1 VHHSALKEIVLEQEK
16 DRQNIDAGIPRTELS
31 TVSRYVSLP
40 HAVVISGLRRSG
52 KSTLL
57 NQIIS
62 GFYKKGV
69 YYLNFEDER
78 LVDFNV
84 EDFNH
89 LYEVFLELYGD
100 KKVFFF
106 DEVQNVP
113 QWEVFVRRMQGK
125 GHKFFITGSNASL
138 LSKELGTKLTGR
150 NVSVELF
157 PFSFMEFL
165 SFQGF
170 QLSKHSL
177 SLTSE
182 RAALKKHFAK
192 YLKQGGM
199 PEYLKYQDTT
209 LLKRVYE
216 DILYRDIV
224 ARYGIKQVKPLRELG
239 LYLLSNIGGTFSYN
253 NLKKILGLGSTN
265 TIKSYAD
272 FLENSYLIFLVSK
285 FSYSLK
291 QQFVALKKI
300 YCIDNGLAEGVA
312 FQFSKNKGKFLEN
325 LVFLDLRRKFQEIY
339 YYKTT
344 NNLEVDFLIKSGRN
358 NLKLVQVTDNLDNEK
373 TRQREL
379 SALIKA
385 MDELKLKT
393 ALILTEDTEEKIRLK
408 GKVIMVQPIYK
419 WLTQEALLVLRSGS
433 AFSFPPKRS
442 GSLRRFSAT
451 FPRF

>member
-1 VHHSALKEIVLEQEK
+1 VQKSLLKEIVLEQEK
-16 DRQNIDAGIPRTELS
+16 DRQDIDTGIPRTALS
-31 TVSRYVSLP
+31 AASRHASLP
-40 HAVVISGLRRSG
+40 HAVVISGVRRSG

-57 NQIIS
+57 NQVIS
-62 GFYKKGV
+62 ALYKKGV

-100 KKVFFF
+100 RKIFFF

-125 GHKFFITGSNASL
+125 GCKFFITGSNASL
-138 LSKELGTKLTGR
+138 LSRELGAKLTGR
-150 NVSVELF
+150 NVNVELF

-165 SFQGF
+165 SFKGF
-170 QLSKHSL
+170 QLSKNGL

-182 RAALKKHFAK
+182 RAAIKRHFAE
-192 YLKQGGM
+192 YLKHGGM

-216 DILYRDIV
+216 DIIYRDIV
-224 ARYGIKQVKPLRELG
+224 ARYGIKQIKPLRELG

-253 NLKKILGLGSTN
+253 NLKNVLGLGSMN

-272 FLENSYLIFLVSK
+272 FMENSYLIFLVSK

-291 QQFVALKKI
+291 QQCVSLKKI
-300 YCIDNGLAEGVA
+300 YCIDNGLAEAIA

-325 LVFLDLRRKFQEIY
+325 MIFLELRRKFQEIY
-339 YYKTT
+339 YYKTA
-344 NNLEVDFLIKSGRN
+344 NNLEVDFLIKSGKN
-358 NLKLVQVTDNLDNEK
+358 DLKLIQIADNLDNKK

-379 SALIKA
+379 NALIKA

-393 ALILTEDTEEKIRLK
+393 ALILTEDTEEEIALE
-408 GKVIMVQPIYK
+408 GKVVMVKPIYK
-419 WLTQEALLVLRSGS
+419 WLLESRI
-433 AFSFPPKRS
+433 
-442 GSLRRFSAT
+442 
-451 FPRF
+451 

>member
-1 VHHSALKEIVLEQEK
+1 VHKSLLKEIVLEQEK
-16 DRQNIDAGIPRTELS
+16 DRQDIDAGIPRAALS
-31 TVSRYVSLP
+31 IASRHATLP
-40 HAVVISGLRRSG
+40 HAVVVSGVRRSG

-62 GFYKKGV
+62 DLYKTGV
-69 YYLNFEDER
+69 YYFNFEDER
-78 LVDFNV
+78 LVDFDV
-84 EDFNH
+84 DDFNH

-100 KKVFFF
+100 KKIFFF

-125 GHKFFITGSNASL
+125 GCKFYITGSNASL

-150 NVSVELF
+150 NVNVELF

-165 SFQGF
+165 SFKGF
-170 QLSKHSL
+170 HLSKNGL

-182 RAALKKHFAK
+182 RAAIKKYFAQ
-192 YLKQGGM
+192 YLKYGGM

-209 LLKRVYE
+209 LLKRLYE

-253 NLKKILGLGSTN
+253 NLKNVLGLGSMN
-265 TIKSYAD
+265 TIKRYAD
-272 FLENSYLIFLVSK
+272 FMENSYLIFLVSK
-285 FSYSLK
+285 FSYALK
-291 QQFVALKKI
+291 QQFVSLKKI
-300 YCIDNGLAEGVA
+300 YCIDNGLSEAVA

-325 LVFLDLRRKFQEIY
+325 LVFLELRRKFQEIY

-344 NNLEVDFLIKSGRN
+344 NNLEVDFLFKSGKN
-358 NLKLVQVTDNLDNEK
+358 DLKLIQVADNLDNEK

-379 SALIKA
+379 NALEKA

-393 ALILTEDTEEKIRLK
+393 ALILTEDTEEEIALK
-408 GKVIMVQPIYK
+408 GKVLMVKPIYK
-419 WLTQEALLVLRSGS
+419 WLLGDGA
-433 AFSFPPKRS
+433 
-442 GSLRRFSAT
+442 
-451 FPRF
+451 

>member
-1 VHHSALKEIVLEQEK
+1 MHKSLLKEIVLEQEK
-16 DRQNIDAGIPRTELS
+16 DRQDIDAGIPRAALS
-31 TVSRYVSLP
+31 IASRHATLP
-40 HAVVISGLRRSG
+40 HAVVVSGVRRSG

-62 GFYKKGV
+62 DLYKTGV
-69 YYLNFEDER
+69 YYFNFEDER
-78 LVDFNV
+78 LVDFDV
-84 EDFNH
+84 DDFNH

-100 KKVFFF
+100 KKIFFF

-125 GHKFFITGSNASL
+125 GCKFFITGSNASL

-150 NVSVELF
+150 NVNVELF

-165 SFQGF
+165 SFKGF
-170 QLSKHSL
+170 QLSKNGL

-182 RAALKKHFAK
+182 RAAIKKYFAE
-192 YLKQGGM
+192 YLKYGGM

-209 LLKRVYE
+209 LLKRLYE

-253 NLKKILGLGSTN
+253 NLKNVLGLGSMN
-265 TIKSYAD
+265 TIKRYAD
-272 FLENSYLIFLVSK
+272 FMENSYLIFLVSK

-291 QQFVALKKI
+291 QQFVSLKKI
-300 YCIDNGLAEGVA
+300 YCIDNGLSEAVA

-325 LVFLDLRRKFQEIY
+325 LVFLELRRKFQEIY

-344 NNLEVDFLIKSGRN
+344 NNLEVDFLFKSGKN
-358 NLKLVQVTDNLDNEK
+358 DLKLIQVADNLDNEK

-379 SALIKA
+379 NALEKA

-393 ALILTEDTEEKIRLK
+393 ALILTEDTEEEIVLK
-408 GKVIMVQPIYK
+408 GKVLMVKPIYK
-419 WLTQEALLVLRSGS
+419 WLLGDGV
-433 AFSFPPKRS
+433 
-442 GSLRRFSAT
+442 
-451 FPRF
+451 

>member
-1 VHHSALKEIVLEQEK
+1 MQKSLLKDIILEQEK
-16 DRQNIDAGIPRTELS
+16 DRRELDPGVPRAALS
-31 TVSRYVSLP
+31 VVLRHATLP
-40 HAVVISGLRRSG
+40 HAVFVSGLRRAG

-57 NQIIS
+57 NQVIS
-62 GFYKKGV
+62 DLYKEGV

-84 EDFNH
+84 EDFNP
-89 LYEVFLELYGD
+89 LYEVFLELYGN

-106 DEVQNVP
+106 DEIQNVP

-125 GHKFFITGSNASL
+125 GCKFFITGSNASL

-150 NVSVELF
+150 NINIELF
-157 PFSFMEFL
+157 PFSFVEFL
-165 SFQGF
+165 SFKGF
-170 QLSKHSL
+170 RLSKNGL

-182 RAALKKHFAK
+182 RASLKKHFAE
-192 YLKQGGM
+192 YLRHGGM
-199 PEYLKYQDTT
+199 PEYLKYQEPT

-253 NLKKILGLGSTN
+253 NLKKVLELGSMN
-265 TIKSYAD
+265 TVKSYAD
-272 FLENSYLIFLVSK
+272 YLENSYLIFLISR

-291 QQFVALKKI
+291 QQFVSLKKI
-300 YCIDNGLAEGVA
+300 YCIDNGLAEAVA

-325 LVFLDLRRKFQEIY
+325 LVFLELRRKFPEIY

-344 NNLEVDFLIKSGRN
+344 NNLEVDFLIKSGKN
-358 NLKLVQVTDNLDNEK
+358 DLLLIQVADNLDNEK

-379 SALIKA
+379 NALIKA

-393 ALILTEDTEEKIRLK
+393 ALILTEDTEEEIALE
-408 GKVIMVQPIYK
+408 GKTVMVKPIYK
-419 WLTQEALLVLRSGS
+419 WLLEL
-433 AFSFPPKRS
+433 
-442 GSLRRFSAT
+442 
-451 FPRF
+451 

>member
-1 VHHSALKEIVLEQEK
+1 MHKSLLKEIVLEQEK
-16 DRQNIDAGIPRTELS
+16 DRQDIDAGIPRAALS
-31 TVSRYVSLP
+31 IASRHATLP
-40 HAVVISGLRRSG
+40 HAVVVSGVRRSG

-62 GFYKKGV
+62 DLYKKGV
-69 YYLNFEDER
+69 YYFNFEDER
-78 LVDFNV
+78 LVDFDV
-84 EDFNH
+84 DDFNH

-100 KKVFFF
+100 KKIFFF

-125 GHKFFITGSNASL
+125 GCKFFITGSNASL

-150 NVSVELF
+150 NVNVELF

-165 SFQGF
+165 SFKGF
-170 QLSKHSL
+170 QLSKNGL

-182 RAALKKHFAK
+182 RAAIKKYFAE
-192 YLKQGGM
+192 YLKYGGM

-209 LLKRVYE
+209 LLKRLYE

-253 NLKKILGLGSTN
+253 NLKNVLGLGSMN
-265 TIKSYAD
+265 TIKRYAD
-272 FLENSYLIFLVSK
+272 FMENSYLIFLVSK

-291 QQFVALKKI
+291 QQFVSLKKI
-300 YCIDNGLAEGVA
+300 YCIDNGLSEAVA

-325 LVFLDLRRKFQEIY
+325 LVFLELRRKFQEIY

-344 NNLEVDFLIKSGRN
+344 NNLEVDFLFKSGKN
-358 NLKLVQVTDNLDNEK
+358 DLKLIQVADNLDNEK

-379 SALIKA
+379 NALEKA

-393 ALILTEDTEEKIRLK
+393 ALILTEDTEEEIVLK
-408 GKVIMVQPIYK
+408 GKVLMVKPIYK
-419 WLTQEALLVLRSGS
+419 WLLGGGV
-433 AFSFPPKRS
+433 
-442 GSLRRFSAT
+442 
-451 FPRF
+451 

>member
-1 VHHSALKEIVLEQEK
+1 VHKSLLKEIVLEQEK
-16 DRQNIDAGIPRTELS
+16 DRQDIDAGIPRAALS
-31 TVSRYVSLP
+31 IASRHATLP
-40 HAVVISGLRRSG
+40 HAVVVSGVRRSG

-62 GFYKKGV
+62 DLYKKGV
-69 YYLNFEDER
+69 YYFNFEDER
-78 LVDFNV
+78 LVDFDV
-84 EDFNH
+84 DDFNH

-100 KKVFFF
+100 KKIFFF

-125 GHKFFITGSNASL
+125 GCKFFITGSNASL

-150 NVSVELF
+150 NVNVELF
-157 PFSFMEFL
+157 PFSFREFL
-165 SFQGF
+165 SFKGF
-170 QLSKHSL
+170 HLSKNGL

-182 RAALKKHFAK
+182 RAAIKKYFAE
-192 YLKQGGM
+192 YLKYGGM

-209 LLKRVYE
+209 LLKRLYE

-239 LYLLSNIGGTFSYN
+239 LYFLSNIGGTFSYN
-253 NLKKILGLGSTN
+253 NLKNVLGLGSMN
-265 TIKSYAD
+265 TIKRYAD
-272 FLENSYLIFLVSK
+272 FMENSYLIFLVSK

-291 QQFVALKKI
+291 QQFVSLKKI
-300 YCIDNGLAEGVA
+300 YCIDNGLSEAVA

-325 LVFLDLRRKFQEIY
+325 LVFLELRRKFQEIY

-344 NNLEVDFLIKSGRN
+344 NNLEVDFLFKSGKN
-358 NLKLVQVTDNLDNEK
+358 DLKLIQVADNLDNEK

-379 SALIKA
+379 NALEKA

-393 ALILTEDTEEKIRLK
+393 ALILTEDTEEEIVLK
-408 GKVIMVQPIYK
+408 GKVLMVKPIYK
-419 WLTQEALLVLRSGS
+419 WLLGDGV
-433 AFSFPPKRS
+433 
-442 GSLRRFSAT
+442 
-451 FPRF
+451 

>member
-1 VHHSALKEIVLEQEK
+1 MQKSLLKEIVLEQEK
-16 DRQNIDAGIPRTELS
+16 DRQDIDAGIPREALS
-31 TVSRYVSLP
+31 VALRHATLP
-40 HAVVISGLRRSG
+40 HAVVVSGVRRCG

-62 GFYKKGV
+62 DLYKKGV
-69 YYLNFEDER
+69 YYFNFEDER

-89 LYEVFLELYGD
+89 LYEVFLELYGER
-100 KKVFFF
+100 KVFFF

-125 GHKFFITGSNASL
+125 ECKFFITGSNASL
-138 LSKELGTKLTGR
+138 LSRELGAKLTGR
-150 NVSVELF
+150 NVNIELF
-157 PFSFMEFL
+157 PFSFIEFL
-165 SFQGF
+165 SFKDF
-170 QLSKHSL
+170 QLSKNSL
-177 SLTSE
+177 SLTSD
-182 RAALKKHFAK
+182 RAAIKKHFTE
-192 YLKQGGM
+192 YLKYGGM
-199 PEYLKYQDTT
+199 PEYLKYQEIT

-253 NLKKILGLGSTN
+253 NLKKILGVGSMN

-272 FLENSYLIFLVSK
+272 FLENSYLIFLVNK

-291 QQFVALKKI
+291 QQFVSFRKI
-300 YCIDNGLAEGVA
+300 YCIDNGLAEAVA

-325 LVFLDLRRKFQEIY
+325 LVFLELRRKFQEIY

-344 NNLEVDFLIKSGRN
+344 NNLEVDFLIKSGKN
-358 NLKLVQVTDNLDNEK
+358 DLSLIQVADNLDNEK
-373 TRQREL
+373 TRHREL
-379 SALIKA
+379 NALEKA

-393 ALILTEDTEEKIRLK
+393 ALILTEDTEEEIALR
-408 GKVIMVQPIYK
+408 GKVLRVKPIYK
-419 WLTQEALLVLRSGS
+419 WLLEDGACLRHL
-433 AFSFPPKRS
+433 FP
-442 GSLRRFSAT
+442 
-451 FPRF
+451 

>member
-1 VHHSALKEIVLEQEK
+1 VQKPLLKEIVLEQEK
-16 DRQNIDAGIPRTELS
+16 DRQDIDIGIPREALS
-31 TVSRYVSLP
+31 TALGQATLP
-40 HAVVISGLRRSG
+40 HAVVVSGVRRSG

-62 GFYKKGV
+62 DFYNKGV
-69 YYLNFEDER
+69 YYFNFEDER

-84 EDFNH
+84 DDFNN
-89 LYEVFLELYGD
+89 LYEVFLEVYGD

-125 GHKFFITGSNASL
+125 GCKFFITGSNASL

-150 NVSVELF
+150 NVNVELF
-157 PFSFMEFL
+157 PFSFKEFL
-165 SFQGF
+165 SFKGF
-170 QLSKHSL
+170 KLSRNAL

-182 RAALKKHFAK
+182 RAAIKKHFAE
-192 YLKQGGM
+192 YLKHGGM

-209 LLKRVYE
+209 LLKRVYD

-253 NLKKILGLGSTN
+253 NLKKVLGLGSMN

-272 FLENSYLIFLVSK
+272 FMENSYLIFIVSR

-291 QQFVALKKI
+291 QQFVSLKKV
-300 YCIDNGLAEGVA
+300 YCIDNGLAEAVA

-325 LVFLDLRRKFQEIY
+325 LVFLELRRKFQEIY

-344 NNLEVDFLIKSGRN
+344 NNLEVDFLIKAGRN
-358 NLKLVQVTDNLDNEK
+358 DLKLIQVADNLDNEK
-373 TRQREL
+373 TRHREL
-379 SALIKA
+379 NALIKA

-393 ALILTEDTEEKIRLK
+393 AFILTEDTEEEITLE
-408 GKVIMVQPIYK
+408 GKVVMVKPIYK
-419 WLTQEALLVLRSGS
+419 WLLG
-433 AFSFPPKRS
+433 
-442 GSLRRFSAT
+442 
-451 FPRF
+451 

>member
-1 VHHSALKEIVLEQEK
+1 MHKSLLKEIVLEHEK
-16 DRQNIDAGIPRTELS
+16 DRQDIDAGIPRAALS
-31 TVSRYVSLP
+31 IASRHATLP
-40 HAVVISGLRRSG
+40 HAVVVSGVRRSG

-62 GFYKKGV
+62 DLYKKGV
-69 YYLNFEDER
+69 YYFNFEDER
-78 LVDFNV
+78 LVDFDV
-84 EDFNH
+84 DDFNH

-100 KKVFFF
+100 KKIFFF

-125 GHKFFITGSNASL
+125 GCKFFITGSNASL

-150 NVSVELF
+150 NVNVELF

-165 SFQGF
+165 SFKGF
-170 QLSKHSL
+170 QLSKNGL

-182 RAALKKHFAK
+182 RAAIKKYFAE
-192 YLKQGGM
+192 YLKYGGM

-209 LLKRVYE
+209 LLKRLYE

-253 NLKKILGLGSTN
+253 NLKNVLGLGSMN
-265 TIKSYAD
+265 TIKRYAD
-272 FLENSYLIFLVSK
+272 FMENSYLIFLVSK

-291 QQFVALKKI
+291 QQFVSLKKI
-300 YCIDNGLAEGVA
+300 YCIDNGLSEAVA

-325 LVFLDLRRKFQEIY
+325 LVFLELRRKFQEIY

-344 NNLEVDFLIKSGRN
+344 NNLEVDFLFKSGKN
-358 NLKLVQVTDNLDNEK
+358 DLKLIQVADNLDNEK

-379 SALIKA
+379 NALEKA

-393 ALILTEDTEEKIRLK
+393 ALILTEDTEEEIVLK
-408 GKVIMVQPIYK
+408 GKVLMVKPIYK
-419 WLTQEALLVLRSGS
+419 WLLGGGV
-433 AFSFPPKRS
+433 
-442 GSLRRFSAT
+442 
-451 FPRF
+451 